1 VIKAC
6 WLIGSKV
13 DNLIVP
19 FHCCIGEANM
29 EEYMKM
35 FIEIS
40 FQQVRITNLGEFV
53 PNAMGGLQR
62 AEEATQSMYMKC
74 VCNQS

>member
-1 VIKAC
+1 M
-6 WLIGSKV
+6 
-13 DNLIVP
+13 
-19 FHCCIGEANM
+19 GEANM

-53 PNAMGGLQR
+53 PLQR
-62 AEEATQSMYMKC
+62 VEEAT
-74 VCNQS
+74 